1 MTNESM
7 TNKAEAETARPS
19 SDIAPKIINSK
30 STNIF
35 MTKGEGGW
43 GKEVRER
50 ERECVRRTVRREKGK
65 WRKYRGMVGKEKR
78 K

>member
-1 MTNESM
+1 MWMTNESM
-7 TNKAEAETARPS
+7 TNKVESETARPS

-35 MTKGEGGW
+35 MAKGEGGW

-50 ERECVRRTVRREKGK
+50 VRRRKDKGK
-65 WRKYRGMVGKEKR
+65 WRKDRR
-78 K
+78 

>member
-50 ERECVRRTVRREKGK
+50 ERESV
-65 WRKYRGMVGKEKR
+65 
-78 K
+78 